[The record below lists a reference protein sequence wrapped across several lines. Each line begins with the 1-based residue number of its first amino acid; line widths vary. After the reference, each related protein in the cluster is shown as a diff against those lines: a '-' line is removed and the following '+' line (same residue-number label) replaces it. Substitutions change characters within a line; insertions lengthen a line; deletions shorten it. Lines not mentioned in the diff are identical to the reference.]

1 MLEQSPAGELC
12 DAVIMAGTHLCC
24 RHLVQDIVHCVGG
37 IGVFFPLLTQL
48 DQPVAEA
55 LAFMGVTGERRYV
68 QGCPVESHV
77 VVEVIELVTGVLAG
91 NFANQQYMHNI
102 AGMAVL
108 GFLLQSVL
116 PQNLTIKVVSALE
129 GLLTTVAKANGKNFL
144 KLLSTVYRILGFF
157 QSVSSICIELL
168 SQTKSSRH
176 IL

>member
-1 MLEQSPAGELC
+1 
-12 DAVIMAGTHLCC
+12 
-24 RHLVQDIVHCVGG
+24 
-37 IGVFFPLLTQL
+37 
-48 DQPVAEA
+48 
-55 LAFMGVTGERRYV
+55 
-68 QGCPVESHV
+68 
-77 VVEVIELVTGVLAG
+77 
-91 NFANQQYMHNI
+91 MHNI

-168 SQTKSSRH
+168 LPTKSSRY